1 MPRLTKTLM
10 AKMLVGGAAIAAC
23 AALGAVAVAQTAPAG
38 PPMEHGDHM
47 RGPMRDPSEHLRAA
61 LQLRPAQEPALAA
74 FVAAIKPDRDRDHEH
89 MKMENMEKPSPP
101 KTTPER
107 LADMEQMMADREAKM
122 HTMVDATRRFYDQ
135 LDPSQKRAFDVLA
148 PMMMHHHGEHHMN
161 GAMGEHHEH
170 EGPAP
175 GA

>member
-10 AKMLVGGAAIAAC
+10 AQTLMGSAAAIAAC
-23 AALGAVAVAQTAPAG
+23 ATLGAAAVAQPAPSG
-38 PPMEHGDHM
+38 PSMAHDQHM
-47 RGPMRDPSEHLRAA
+47 PGPMRDPAERLRAA

-74 FVAAIKPDRDRDHEH
+74 FVAAMKPDHDRG
-89 MKMENMEKPSPP
+89 KMEDMEKPRSP

-107 LADMEQMMADREAKM
+107 LADMERMMADHEAKM
-122 HTMVDATRRFYDQ
+122 HTMIDATRRFYGQ

-148 PMMMHHHGEHHMN
+148 PMMMRQHGGHHMR
-161 GAMGEHHEH
+161 GPMGWHEGH
-170 EGPAP
+170 EGPPP

>member
-10 AKMLVGGAAIAAC
+10 ARTLIGSAAAIAAC
-23 AALGAVAVAQTAPAG
+23 AALGAVAIAQPVPAG
-38 PPMEHGDHM
+38 PPMEHGEHM
-47 RGPMRDPSEHLRAA
+47 RGLMRDPAQHLRAA

-74 FVAAIKPDRDRDHEH
+74 FVAAIRPGHEH
-89 MKMENMEKPSPP
+89 EHEHWEGRDKDGPA

-107 LADMEQMMADREAKM
+107 LADMERMMADREAKM
-122 HTMVDATRRFYDQ
+122 HTMIDATRRFYDQ

-148 PMMMHHHGEHHMN
+148 PMMMHRHGGEHHMR
-161 GAMGEHHEH
+161 GPMGEHHEH
-170 EGPAP
+170 EGPPP